1 MGGVAGHMN
10 HLYDNPNLTFREMKR
25 VIIAA
30 SEGKLEGTEKTDG
43 QNLFITYDIQS
54 QTARA
59 ARNKGN
65 LRSGGLDAAG
75 LAAKFAGRGSV
86 EAAFN
91 DAFSIFEKAVSSLSL
106 EEQQR
111 LFQPEGPESQV
122 YYNAEIQDP
131 RNANVINYDTKTLN
145 IHRVGHVA
153 YNNQTGEIKQADLS
167 KEASYI
173 ESVLNRMQDAVKD
186 QNFRIQMNAIRNLQ
200 SLSDKK
206 PTYRALQSLENAIND
221 AGISDEQTVSDY
233 LVARIIPAI
242 RNTIELSPEKETL
255 LLKKIL
261 GYKGI
266 KINDIKRNLAP
277 QQKQAVSAL
286 AKRAPELAKN
296 AIQPIEEIVHDFSV
310 EMLRHFESMFVL
322 DNEKEVDRLRAEVDR
337 AIRSIEASGSE
348 EAISILQQQMKKLKA
363 LDNVTTAAEGFVF
376 DYDGVTYKFTGNFAP
391 INQIL
396 GLFKYGRK
404 GISIEPV
411 DEDNMD
417 EMLQSLNENILQKK
431 VAIKFGNMSHYH
443 TLEKWLGMTNNP
455 INEDNDF
462 VEVRL
467 SNNEVVPAFS
477 HILSEGLIE
486 NNISL
491 DNLLAED
498 FTEEEGKAAIEGAI
512 RYYANVLYEQEMIAQ
527 YVVMIP
533 GGFKPPTAGHYNM
546 INQYAQHPSVKE
558 VIVIQGPKDRD
569 GVTNTESKAIFEL
582 YGGFPNNVKFMVS
595 RSEEKTPLATAYEL
609 MKEESFVLQFSP
621 DTIFSIGASS
631 KGGDDKRVREFVSY
645 FDRTG
650 TALQDV
656 NIAPP
661 PFVAPVFERDGIQL
675 SASTMRKAMAENDLD
690 MVKLHLPGDEYLN
703 AVLQILDYD
712 KEQKK
717 TMEEALSLT
726 DLFSLVESVMNEK
739 KKTKKKKEKGPKIV
753 RDRRMPLTFDN
764 DGDAELAVQYQKTK
778 TRNPKKELVE
788 QPMAG
793 APQQSPGIKINDAG
807 QGLEQSL
814 EQGGVEMAMQFLHG
828 TNPNLGPGVEGI
840 RDLINTNQKDVY
852 KTLLD
857 TVNPVAIRRIL
868 NKLNTKVRAG
878 ITPNVRPVE
887 ENEDIDEASS
897 MGGGNVA
904 IGGVGGNV
912 DEDEPNGLIREE
924 DDIIE
929 RIIHKLSTGEF

>member
-10 HLYDNPNLTFREMKR
+10 HLYDNPNLTFSKMKE

-30 SEGKLEGTEKTDG
+30 SEGRLEGTEKTDG
-43 QNLFITYDIQS
+43 QNLFITYDIESQS
-54 QTARA
+54 ARA

-65 LRSGGLDAAG
+65 LRSGGLDATG

-91 DAFSIFEKAVSSLSL
+91 EAFSIFEKAVSSLPI
-106 EEQQR
+106 EEQR
-111 LFQPEGPESQV
+111 ALFQPEGPESQV

-145 IHRVGHVA
+145 IHRVGHVK
-153 YNNQTGEIKQADLS
+153 YNGMTGEIGSADLS

-173 ESVLNRMQDAVKD
+173 EGVLNKMQASVKD
-186 QNFRIQMNAIRNLQ
+186 DNFRIQMNAIRNLQ
-200 SLSDKK
+200 SLSNKEPARK
-206 PTYRALQSLENAIND
+206 ALDLLEKTINA
-221 AGISDEQTVSDY
+221 AGISDQDTVEDF
-233 LVARIIPAI
+233 LVARILPVIKKSIDLP
-242 RNTIELSPEKETL
+242 PEHETM

-261 GYKGI
+261 GYKGV
-266 KINDIKRNLAP
+266 KINDIKRNLPP
-277 QQKQAVSAL
+277 QQKQIITS
-286 AKRAPELAKN
+286 LAKN
-296 AIQPIEEIVHDFSV
+296 AANIAKRAIEPVENIVHDFSV
-310 EMLRHFESMFVL
+310 EVLRHFESMFVL
-322 DNEKEVDRLRAEVDR
+322 DNTKEVERLKAEVDR

-348 EAISILQQQMKKLKA
+348 EAMVILQQQMRKLKV
-363 LDNVTTAAEGFVF
+363 LDNVTTASEGFVF

-411 DEDNMD
+411 DEENMD

-491 DNLLAED
+491 DNLLAKD

-512 RYYANVLYEQEMIAQ
+512 RYYANVLFEQEMQAQ

-558 VIVIQGPKDRD
+558 VIVIQGPKARLDSA
-569 GVTNTESKAIFEL
+569 GKEYTNVESKAVFEL
-582 YGGFPNNVKFMVS
+582 YGGFPNNVSYMYS
-595 RSEEKTPLATAYEL
+595 REGEKTPMHTAYNL
-609 MKEESFVLQFSP
+609 VTEENFTSQFNL
-621 DTIFSIGASS
+621 DTMIFSLGASS
-631 KGGDDKRVREFVSY
+631 KGGDDKRVREFANY
-645 FDRTG
+645 FNEREG
-650 TALQDV
+650 ILPQNV
-656 NIAPP
+656 RVLGP

-675 SASTMRKAMAENDLD
+675 SASTMRKALADGDLQ

-712 KEQKK
+712 PEQKK
-717 TMEEALSLT
+717 TMEETINLT
-726 DLFSLVESVMNEK
+726 DLFSLVESVMDEK
-739 KKTKKKKEKGPKIV
+739 KKKKVKRKKQNKNYSIV
-753 RDRRMPLTFDN
+753 ADK
-764 DGDAELAVQYQKTK
+764 DGQAVIDVTDQDTK
-778 TRNPKKELVE
+778 TRKVDEDLAE
-788 QPMAG
+788 QTE
-793 APQQSPGIKINDAG
+793 PGIPIEQAS
-807 QGLEQSL
+807 QGMEAAY
-814 EQGGVEMAMQFLHG
+814 EQGGIPAIMEFLQG
-828 TNPNLGPGVEGI
+828 SPNFGPGVAGVRE
-840 RDLINTNQKDVY
+840 LMS
-852 KTLLD
+852 
-857 TVNPVAIRRIL
+857 TVPDKVQDIIQRMIDRSETDQAL
-868 NKLNTKVRAG
+868 GELGKLVGQEFAPRAG
-878 ITPNVRPVE
+878 VALE
-887 ENEDIDEASS
+887 EYDEDLDEASS
-897 MGGGNVA
+897 MGGGSVEGA
-904 IGGVGGNV
+904 VGNMTKKRF
-912 DEDEPNGLIREE
+912 NSLIREE

>member
-10 HLYDNPNLTFREMKR
+10 HLYDNPNLTFSKMKE

-43 QNLFITYDIQS
+43 QNLFITYDIESQS
-54 QTARA
+54 ARA

-65 LRSGGLDAAG
+65 LRSGGLDATG

-91 DAFSIFEKAVSSLSL
+91 EAFSIFEKAVSSLSI
-106 EEQQR
+106 EEQR
-111 LFQPEGPESQV
+111 VLFQPEGSESQV

-145 IHRVGHVA
+145 IHRVGHVK
-153 YNNQTGEIKQADLS
+153 YNGMTGEIGSADLS

-173 ESVLNRMQDAVKD
+173 EGVLNKMQASVKD
-186 QNFRIQMNAIRNLQ
+186 DNFRIQMNAIRNLQ
-200 SLSDKK
+200 SLSNKEPARK
-206 PTYRALQSLENAIND
+206 ALDLLEKTINAV
-221 AGISDEQTVSDY
+221 GISDQDTVEDF
-233 LVARIIPAI
+233 LVARILPVIKKSIDLP
-242 RNTIELSPEKETL
+242 PEHETM

-266 KINDIKRNLAP
+266 KINDIKRNLPP
-277 QQKQAVSAL
+277 QQKQIITS
-286 AKRAPELAKN
+286 LAKN
-296 AIQPIEEIVHDFSV
+296 AANIAKRAIEPVENIVHDFSV
-310 EMLRHFESMFVL
+310 EVLRHFESMFVL
-322 DNEKEVDRLRAEVDR
+322 DNTKEVERLKAEVDR

-348 EAISILQQQMKKLKA
+348 EAMVILQQQMRKLKV
-363 LDNVTTAAEGFVF
+363 LDNVTTASEGFVF

-411 DEDNMD
+411 DEENMD

-512 RYYANVLYEQEMIAQ
+512 RYYANVLFEHEMQAQ

-558 VIVIQGPKDRD
+558 VVVIQGPKDRD
-569 GVTNTESKAIFEL
+569 GITNTESKAIFEL
-582 YGGFPNNVKFMVS
+582 YGGFPNNVKFMIS
-595 RSEEKTPLATAYEL
+595 REEEKTPLGTAYEL
-609 MKEESFVLQFSP
+609 MKEESFVVQYGP
-621 DTIFSIGASS
+621 NTIFSIGASS
-631 KGGDDKRVREFVSY
+631 KGGDDKRVREFVNY
-645 FDRTG
+645 FDKTG
-650 TALQDV
+650 AALQDV

-675 SASTMRKAMAENDLD
+675 SASTMRKAMVKDDME

-712 KEQKK
+712 TEQKK
-717 TMEEALSLT
+717 TMEETINLT
-726 DLFSLVESVMNEK
+726 DLFSLVESVMDEK
-739 KKTKKKKEKGPKIV
+739 KKKKVKRKKQNKNYSIV
-753 RDRRMPLTFDN
+753 ADK
-764 DGDAELAVQYQKTK
+764 DGQAVIDVTDQDTK
-778 TRNPKKELVE
+778 TRKVDEDLTE
-788 QPMAG
+788 QTE
-793 APQQSPGIKINDAG
+793 PGIPIEQAS
-807 QGLEQSL
+807 QGMEAAY
-814 EQGGVEMAMQFLHG
+814 EQGGIPAIMEFLQG
-828 TNPNLGPGVEGI
+828 SPNFGPGVAGVRE
-840 RDLINTNQKDVY
+840 LMS
-852 KTLLD
+852 
-857 TVNPVAIRRIL
+857 TVPDKVQVIIQRMVDRSETDQAL
-868 NKLNTKVRAG
+868 GELGKLVGQEFAPRAG
-878 ITPNVRPVE
+878 AME

-912 DEDEPNGLIREE
+912 DKDEPNGLIREE

>member
-10 HLYDNPNLTFREMKR
+10 HLYDNPNLTFSKMKE

-43 QNLFITYDIQS
+43 QNLFITYDLESQS
-54 QTARA
+54 ARA

-65 LRSGGLDAAG
+65 LRSGGLDATG

-91 DAFSIFEKAVSSLSL
+91 EAFSIFEKAVSSLSI
-106 EEQQR
+106 EEQR
-111 LFQPEGPESQV
+111 VLFQPEGPESQV

-145 IHRVGHVA
+145 IHRVGHVK
-153 YNNQTGEIKQADLS
+153 YNGMTGEIESADLS

-173 ESVLNRMQDAVKD
+173 EGVLNKMQASVKD
-186 QNFRIQMNAIRNLQ
+186 DNFRIQMNAIRNLQ
-200 SLSDKK
+200 SLSNKEPARK
-206 PTYRALQSLENAIND
+206 ALDLLEKAINA
-221 AGISDEQTVSDY
+221 AGISDQDTVGDF
-233 LVARIIPAI
+233 LVARILPVI
-242 RNTIELSPEKETL
+242 RKSIDLSPEHETM

-266 KINDIKRNLAP
+266 KINDIKRNLPP
-277 QQKQAVSAL
+277 QQKQIITS
-286 AKRAPELAKN
+286 LAKN
-296 AIQPIEEIVHDFSV
+296 AANIAKRAIEPVENIVHDFSV
-310 EMLRHFESMFVL
+310 EVLRHFESMFVL
-322 DNEKEVDRLRAEVDR
+322 DNTKEVERLKAEVDR
-337 AIRSIEASGSE
+337 AIRSIEASGSQ
-348 EAISILQQQMKKLKA
+348 EAMVILQRQMRKLKV
-363 LDNVTTAAEGFVF
+363 LDNVTTASEGFVF

-411 DEDNMD
+411 DEENMD

-512 RYYANVLYEQEMIAQ
+512 RYYANVLFEHEMQAQ

-558 VIVIQGPKDRD
+558 VVVIQGPKDRD
-569 GVTNTESKAIFEL
+569 GITNTESKAIFEL
-582 YGGFPNNVKFMVS
+582 YGGFPNNVKFMIS
-595 RSEEKTPLATAYEL
+595 REEEKTPLATAYEL
-609 MKEESFVLQFSP
+609 MKEESFVVQYGP
-621 DTIFSIGASS
+621 NTIFSIGASS
-631 KGGDDKRVREFVSY
+631 KGGDDKRVREFVNY
-645 FDRTG
+645 FDKTG
-650 TALQDV
+650 AALQDV

-717 TMEEALSLT
+717 TMKEALSLT

-788 QPMAG
+788 QAE
-793 APQQSPGIKINDAG
+793 PGIPF
-807 QGLEQSL
+807 EQAKDGFKQTFD
-814 EQGGVEMAMQFLHG
+814 QGGIPAVMEFLGGGGQF
-828 TNPNLGPGVEGI
+828 GPGVEGLKGFFEQQSPAVDKI
-840 RDLINTNQKDVY
+840 NDILRLVVGESEVNETFNKFSSLIGNEY
-852 KTLLD
+852 AAKT
-857 TVNPVAIRRIL
+857 
-868 NKLNTKVRAG
+868 G
-878 ITPNVRPVE
+878 PVE